1 MSDKA
6 IFVMRPKPHPVR
18 QKVCEAIM
26 QLPDGYIVTLQP
38 PKRSLVQNSKLWAM
52 LTDVS
57 KQIIHHGQKLKPE
70 SWKDLF
76 TAHLK
81 RQVMLP
87 NIEGDGWIALGT
99 RTSEMSVGE
108 MNELIECIYAYGASK
123 EVVWSEPKEAEH
135 G

>member
-1 MSDKA
+1 MSEKL
-6 IFVMRPKPHPVR
+6 IYVMRAKPHPVR
-18 QKVCEAIM
+18 QRACEAIM
-26 QLPDGYIVTLQP
+26 QAPDGYVVTLQA
-38 PKRSLVQNSKLWAM
+38 PKRSLLQNSKLWAM
-52 LTDVS
+52 LSDVS
-57 KQIIHHGQKLKPE
+57 KQVIHHGQKLKPE

-108 MNELIECIYAYGASK
+108 MNELIECIYAYGSEHDVK
-123 EVVWSEPKEAEH
+123 WSDIHE
-135 G
+135 